1 MNGARDL
8 AAEIDTV
15 RRELRSLRD
24 EAHDLGAELTR
35 AQRQSAQA
43 QALAAEVAHEGTRM
57 EHLERVLDLAA
68 VTAHVQQ
75 AIGRAPLAEGIARP
89 VLVDGLLPPAV
100 QQAAV
105 AAIPAP
111 IFRDDDRGDASEIPV
126 PPKVAPTY
134 VVATWMFLNDLA
146 KDLIGPALLA
156 RVTAPS
162 ARPQGLEV
170 KLARSVLVRSQP
182 AEPLPDQPGRGDILT
197 LTVHLGEY
205 DWHVGFK
212 WGARPASAPRRRH
225 GDIASWSPLDSG
237 GRS

>member
-1 MNGARDL
+1 M
-8 AAEIDTV
+8 
-15 RRELRSLRD
+15 
-24 EAHDLGAELTR
+24 
-35 AQRQSAQA
+35 
-43 QALAAEVAHEGTRM
+43 
-57 EHLERVLDLAA
+57 
-68 VTAHVQQ
+68 
-75 AIGRAPLAEGIARP
+75 ARP

-111 IFRDDDRGDASEIPV
+111 VFRDDDSGHANEIPL

-156 RVTAPS
+156 RVLAPS
-162 ARPQGLEV
+162 ARPQGLDV
-170 KLARSVLVRSQP
+170 KLARSLLVRSQP
-182 AEPLPDQPGRGDILT
+182 GEPPRDRPAPDEVLT
-197 LTVHLGEY
+197 LAVGLGEY

-212 WGARPASAPRRRH
+212 WGAKPASRPRRRH
-225 GDIASWSPLDSG
+225 GDIASWAPLDSG